1 MARDEPFK
9 PLVSGVGSKRGQ
21 DPGAVSAVLRVAQKA
36 LTPEDC
42 LKTTADL
49 LRSKRVRHEL
59 QSAESVPDTEGH
71 AQDSQNR
78 RHVLEVPPDRASGHD
93 KAEGGREDRH
103 RDGGPGSE
111 GQERTYG

>member
-1 MARDEPFK
+1 MARDEPLK

-21 DPGAVSAVLRVAQKA
+21 DPGSVSAILQVVQKA
-36 LTPEDC
+36 STPEDY

-49 LRSKRVRHEL
+49 HRLKRVRHDL
-59 QSAESVPDTEGH
+59 HSAESVPDTEGH

-78 RHVLEVPPDRASGHD
+78 RHVLEVPPDQASGDD

-103 RDGGPGSE
+103 RDGGP
-111 GQERTYG
+111 